1 MGVTKAI
8 DKDIG
13 VRVVSSLCMAIAA
26 FALIWLGSLATVLLA
41 SLIAVFMAR
50 EWTCL
55 TLPAPRRAGVAL
67 LLAAPV
73 IVLLLALWAYFHGAP
88 GGALTLAVGLAALL
102 LAPVALHAGRRGR
115 AGAVWAAGV
124 VYLGLPGLCL
134 LDLRLEDNGGWYVS
148 WIVLVVI
155 ATDSFAYLSGKL
167 LQGPKLAPRISPGK
181 TWTGLIGGACGA
193 GLAGLLA
200 AGFIGVAPR
209 TGFLLGA
216 AVALVAQV
224 GDLFESI
231 MKRRAGVKHS
241 GNLIPGHGGV
251 LDRVDGYLFAL
262 PVFTLV
268 VLLTRP

>member
-1 MGVTKAI
+1 MDVTKAM

-13 VRVVSSLCMAIAA
+13 VRVVSSLCMAITA

-41 SLIAVFMAR
+41 SLITVFMAR
-50 EWTCL
+50 EWTGL
-55 TLPAPRRAGVAL
+55 TLPAPQGSAPPL

-88 GGALTLAVGLAALL
+88 GGALAPAVGLAVLL
-102 LAPVALHAGRRGR
+102 LVPIALHAGRRGR
-115 AGAVWAAGV
+115 AGVIWASGV

-181 TWTGLIGGACGA
+181 TWAGLVGGACGA
-193 GLAGLLA
+193 GIAGLVA
-200 AGFIGVAPR
+200 AGFIGAAPAHR
-209 TGFLLGA
+209 LPA
-216 AVALVAQV
+216 
-224 GDLFESI
+224 
-231 MKRRAGVKHS
+231 RRRRRPHRAG
-241 GNLIPGHGGV
+241 G
-251 LDRVDGYLFAL
+251 
-262 PVFTLV
+262 
-268 VLLTRP
+268 

>member
-1 MGVTKAI
+1 MGVTKAM
-8 DKDIG
+8 DKNIG
-13 VRVVSSLCMAIAA
+13 VRVASSLCMAAVA

-41 SLIAVFMAR
+41 SIIAVFMAR
-50 EWTCL
+50 EWTDL
-55 TLPAPRRAGVAL
+55 TLPAPQRAGVAL
-67 LLAAPV
+67 FLAAPV

-88 GGALTLAVGLAALL
+88 GAALAPAIGFAVLL
-102 LAPVALHAGRRGR
+102 LAPIALHAWRRGQ
-115 AGAVWAAGV
+115 AGAIWGAGV

-181 TWTGLIGGACGA
+181 TWAGLIGGACGA
-193 GLAGLLA
+193 GIAGLVA
-200 AGFIGVAPR
+200 AGFIGAAPR
-209 TGFLLGA
+209 TGFLLGGA
-216 AVALVAQV
+216 IALVAQV
-224 GDLFESI
+224 GDLFESV

-262 PVFTLV
+262 PVFTLA